1 MKLVKFLFTSLFLGI
16 FVVSA
21 NAQGYNNITGQE
33 TEDYMNTITTS
44 VPFLLIAP
52 DAKGGAMGDVGAA
65 TTPDVYSMHYNPAK
79 YAFMNEN
86 LGFSVSY
93 SPWFNQIVKDINLA
107 YLTGYK
113 KIGDKQAIATSLKY
127 FSMGTI
133 NFVDEFKESRG
144 SFSPREFALDFA
156 YARKFSDYI
165 SGSVALRYI
174 YSNLSGNISFTGS
187 ESKPGQ
193 SIATD
198 VSFFYNRDLDLGK
211 TPSNLAFGV
220 NISNIGS
227 KITYSEIQYRSF
239 IPINLRLGPALT
251 MELDEYNKLLFAVD
265 FNKLLVPTYPLYALD
280 SIGNYVIDTIT
291 KEKVIAKGK
300 DPYRSVVSG
309 MFGSFSDAPGGLKE
323 ELREINIAVGA
334 EYWYDNQF
342 AIRGGFFYENKYK
355 GNRKYFTLG
364 AGLRY
369 NVFGLD
375 FSYLIPLEQR
385 NPLENTLRFSLIFN
399 FDKI

>member
-65 TTPDVYSMHYNPAK
+65 ITPDVYSMHYNPAK

>member
-1 MKLVKFLFTSLFLGI
+1 
-16 FVVSA
+16 
-21 NAQGYNNITGQE
+21 
-33 TEDYMNTITTS
+33 
-44 VPFLLIAP
+44 
-52 DAKGGAMGDVGAA
+52 
-65 TTPDVYSMHYNPAK
+65 
-79 YAFMNEN
+79 MNEN

-251 MELDEYNKLLFAVD
+251 MEL
-265 FNKLLVPTYPLYALD
+265 
-280 SIGNYVIDTIT
+280 
-291 KEKVIAKGK
+291 
-300 DPYRSVVSG
+300 
-309 MFGSFSDAPGGLKE
+309 
-323 ELREINIAVGA
+323 INIT
-334 EYWYDNQF
+334 NCS
-342 AIRGGFFYENKYK
+342 
-355 GNRKYFTLG
+355 L
-364 AGLRY
+364 L
-369 NVFGLD
+369 
-375 FSYLIPLEQR
+375 LILINCWFQ
-385 NPLENTLRFSLIFN
+385 LTRFMPWIQ
-399 FDKI
+399 

>member
-1 MKLVKFLFTSLFLGI
+1 M
-16 FVVSA
+16 
-21 NAQGYNNITGQE
+21 
-33 TEDYMNTITTS
+33 
-44 VPFLLIAP
+44 
-52 DAKGGAMGDVGAA
+52 
-65 TTPDVYSMHYNPAK
+65 
-79 YAFMNEN
+79 
-86 LGFSVSY
+86 
-93 SPWFNQIVKDINLA
+93 
-107 YLTGYK
+107 
-113 KIGDKQAIATSLKY
+113 
-127 FSMGTI
+127 
-133 NFVDEFKESRG
+133 
-144 SFSPREFALDFA
+144 
-156 YARKFSDYI
+156 
-165 SGSVALRYI
+165 
-174 YSNLSGNISFTGS
+174 
-187 ESKPGQ
+187 
-193 SIATD
+193 
-198 VSFFYNRDLDLGK
+198 
-211 TPSNLAFGV
+211 
-220 NISNIGS
+220 
-227 KITYSEIQYRSF
+227 
-239 IPINLRLGPALT
+239 
-251 MELDEYNKLLFAVD
+251 
-265 FNKLLVPTYPLYALD
+265 D

>member
-1 MKLVKFLFTSLFLGI
+1 MKLAKFLFTFLFLGI
-16 FVVSA
+16 FVVYT

-33 TEDYMNTITTS
+33 TEDYMNTITTA

-133 NFVDEFKESRG
+133 NFVDEFKNPRG
-144 SFSPREFALDFA
+144 VFSPREFALDFA

-187 ESKPGQ
+187 ETKPGQ

-198 VSFFYNRDLDLGK
+198 VSFFYNKDVDFGK
-211 TPSNLAFGV
+211 TPANVAFGV

-239 IPINLRLGPALT
+239 IPINLRLGPALA

-265 FNKLLVPTYPLYALD
+265 FNKLLVPTFPLYALD
-280 SIGNYVIDTIT
+280 DNGNYIIDTIT
-291 KEKVIAKGK
+291 NEKIIAKGK

-323 ELREINIAVGA
+323 ELREINIAVGT